1 MPSVQAGTVAM
12 PPPRQNY
19 GALRQTAQEVDGVAA
34 GPVSDASRESAS
46 PIQNEINVEELKRSY
61 AEGLQ
66 FQVNRGRISAT
77 ERSNLLAE
85 FDKDHGPA
93 PSQDQDLQEARELA
107 AEARSHE
114 TEQARAYEIEGP
126 ER

>member
-1 MPSVQAGTVAM
+1 M
-12 PPPRQNY
+12 PPPRPDY
-19 GALRQTAQEVDGVAA
+19 SALRKTTQELDGATGRA
-34 GPVSDASRESAS
+34 GPDATRESEAPTQS
-46 PIQNEINVEELKRSY
+46 VINVEELKRSY

-66 FQVNRGRISAT
+66 VQVNRGRMSAM
-77 ERSNLLAE
+77 ERSNLLTK

-93 PSQDQDLQEARELA
+93 PSQDQALQEARQLA

-114 TEQARAYEIEGP
+114 AAEHAKAYEIEGP

>member
-1 MPSVQAGTVAM
+1 MPCRRLALITAPSGK
-12 PPPRQNY
+12 PPRSWT
-19 GALRQTAQEVDGVAA
+19 ALLDELAPMRRG
-34 GPVSDASRESAS
+34 ESEAPTQS
-46 PIQNEINVEELKRSY
+46 VINVEELKRSY

-66 FQVNRGRISAT
+66 VQVNRGRMSAM
-77 ERSNLLAE
+77 ERSNLLTK

-93 PSQDQDLQEARELA
+93 PSQDQALQEARQLA

-114 TEQARAYEIEGP
+114 AAEHAKAYEIEGP